1 MPKRSLLL
9 FLTTIGLMA
18 TSLLVVYSIRTQ
30 RQEIRKQ
37 AAEEF
42 KSLYFTAVDESV
54 PPVVI
59 YEAIMSYKFEY
70 PKFIWRF
77 DKLTCTNDKTLVQRR
92 FLHIGKTM
100 DEVAREGWID
110 QSVFQWSLGDPLP
123 SGEVNILLDKGCFF
137 QLDATMT
144 VKPKFG
150 QTKDE
155 TNGINKSDKGTI
167 SGCGQIQ
174 PSLTPTLTPTVVP
187 SIQPTPT
194 PVRNV
199 SLTPTQ
205 TPSPKPTSSLISTP
219 TATKAI
225 SPSVTPIP
233 SVGPSPTASVTP
245 INSPIPTLTPTS
257 APQPTA
263 TNQPGPTS
271 TNAPAP
277 TNTITVAQKTVES
290 TPTEAQLPSAG
301 IKLPTLFGIIAGFL
315 LISIGLAFVF

>member
-110 QSVFQWSLGDPLP
+110 QSVFQWSPGDPLP
-123 SGEVNILLDKGCFF
+123 SGEVTIPSDKGCFF

-144 VKPKFG
+144 IKPRFG

-155 TNGINKSDKGTI
+155 TNNIEKNDKGII
-167 SGCGQIQ
+167 SGCGQVQ
-174 PSLTPTLTPTVVP
+174 PSLTPTSIP

-194 PVRNV
+194 PIRGI
-199 SLTPTQ
+199 SPTV
-205 TPSPKPTSSLISTP
+205 TLSPTP
-219 TATKAI
+219 TATVTI
-225 SPSVTPIP
+225 RPSTTPTATSTP
-233 SVGPSPTASVTP
+233 SAGPSPTASVTP
-245 INSPIPTLTPTS
+245 QNSPTPTLTPTS
-257 APQPTA
+257 LPQPTA
-263 TNQPGPTS
+263 TDQPGPTS
-271 TNAPAP
+271 TNAPVP
-277 TNTITVAQKTVES
+277 TNTITVTQKIVSEP

>member
-9 FLTTIGLMA
+9 FLTTIGLIA
-18 TSLLVVYSIRTQ
+18 TSLLVVYSVRTQ

-42 KSLYFTAVDESV
+42 KSLYFAAPDGS
-54 PPVVI
+54 
-59 YEAIMSYKFEY
+59 YEAVMSYKFEY

-77 DKLTCTNDKTLVQRR
+77 DKLTAANDKTLVQRR
-92 FLHIGKTM
+92 FLHIGKTAE
-100 DEVAREGWID
+100 EVVREGWID

-123 SGEVNILLDKGCFF
+123 SGEVAIPLDKGCFF

-144 VKPKFG
+144 IKPIYG

-155 TNGINKSDKGTI
+155 TNGINKSDKGAI
-167 SGCGQIQ
+167 SGCGQVQ
-174 PSLTPTLTPTVVP
+174 PSLAPTVIPTV
-187 SIQPTPT
+187 QPTPT
-194 PVRNV
+194 PVREI
-199 SLTPTQ
+199 SPTV
-205 TPSPKPTSSLISTP
+205 TLSPAP
-219 TATKAI
+219 TATVTI
-225 SPSVTPIP
+225 RPSTTPTP

-245 INSPIPTLTPTS
+245 QNSPTPTSTPTS
-257 APQPTA
+257 APGPTA

-277 TNTITVAQKTVES
+277 TNTITTTQKTVS
-290 TPTEAQLPSAG
+290 VPTPTEVQLPSAG
-301 IKLPTLFGIIAGFL
+301 IRIPTLGGIIAGFL